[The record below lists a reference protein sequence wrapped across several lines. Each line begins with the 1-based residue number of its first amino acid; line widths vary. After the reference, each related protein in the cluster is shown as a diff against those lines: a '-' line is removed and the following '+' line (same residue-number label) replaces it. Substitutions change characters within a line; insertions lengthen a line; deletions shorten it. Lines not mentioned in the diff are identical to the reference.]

1 MPLRVPPLAAALA
14 SLLLTGAVAASASGA
29 PGTGPSP
36 PRQGASSPRVDPRPK
51 PSPPPLLAAAP
62 ALPPGWARLQVPLPP
77 FALVDTEGRTWR
89 PADLQGKRSLLVVW
103 ATWCGFC
110 RHELPLVEE
119 LQKRF
124 AERDDVR
131 VVTLNIDHQPGRV
144 EPFLS
149 SAGYTFPSL
158 FAADWFSGL
167 GTDGSIPRNWIVDEK
182 GVVRL
187 EQRGFAVQRAAA
199 WADEVTGL
207 LDSLPPAR
215 PEAK

>member
-1 MPLRVPPLAAALA
+1 MSLRVPPLAAALA
-14 SLLLTGAVAASASGA
+14 SLLLTGAVAASASPAPATGA
-29 PGTGPSP
+29 TA

-51 PSPPPLLAAAP
+51 PSPPPLLAA

-89 PADLQGKRSLLVVW
+89 PADLQGKKSLLVVW

-110 RHELPLVEE
+110 RHELPLVQE

-131 VVTLNIDHQPGRV
+131 VVTLNIDHQPTRV
-144 EPFLS
+144 DPFLS
-149 SAGYTFPSL
+149 GAGYTFPSL
-158 FAADWFSGL
+158 FAADWFFGL
-167 GTDGSIPRNWIVDEK
+167 GTDGSIPRNWIVDER

-199 WADEVTGL
+199 WVDEVTGL
-207 LDSLPPAR
+207 LDSLPASR

>member
-1 MPLRVPPLAAALA
+1 MPLRVLLRPAAILA
-14 SLLLTGAVAASASGA
+14 SLLLTTAVAASAAAAPATGA
-29 PGTGPSP
+29 AP
-36 PRQGASSPRVDPRPK
+36 PRQGASSPRVDVRPK
-51 PSPPPLLAAAP
+51 PSPPALLAA
-62 ALPPGWARLQVPLPP
+62 ALPPGWARLHVPLPP

-89 PADLQGKRSLLVVW
+89 PADLQGKKSLLVVW

-131 VVTLNIDHQPGRV
+131 VVTLNIDHQPARV

-149 SAGYTFPSL
+149 GAGYTFPSL
-158 FAADWFSGL
+158 FAADWFLGL

-199 WADEVTGL
+199 WVDEVTGL
-207 LDSLPPAR
+207 LDSLPGSAA
-215 PEAK
+215 EAK